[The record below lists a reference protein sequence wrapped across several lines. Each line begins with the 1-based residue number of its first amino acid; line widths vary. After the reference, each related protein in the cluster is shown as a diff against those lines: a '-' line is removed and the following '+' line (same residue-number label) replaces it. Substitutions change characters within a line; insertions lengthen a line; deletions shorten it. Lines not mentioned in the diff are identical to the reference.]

1 MIGAH
6 PVALRVPMRRPVGL
20 FLALLALLCAAC
32 GGSSGG
38 SGGGDAESAA
48 LSYLPKDAVT
58 AFVVQTDP
66 GAGQVKA
73 ALDLVRRFPGGEG
86 ILEQA
91 RQSVE
96 KNGLSF
102 DADIKPLLGNPFAFA
117 LLDPA
122 TNDHLLAWRVKDTD
136 ALARVIRKGTARRS
150 GEYRGATLYSGNGSF
165 DAVKGDLVV
174 NASTEAE
181 VRAALDRAHAGD
193 GLTAADFPGDLP
205 PDALVRATG
214 SIAQALAHASTQ
226 SVRRVPW
233 LAALKRYGF
242 AVTAGDSGLGVELRA
257 DTTGRRL
264 DDADVPLA
272 TGDAS
277 PKVADTGQ
285 LAVGLRD
292 LAHVFTF
299 ALRTAGVVNPEGTT
313 RFRASL
319 QALKGLADV
328 DVERDLIGQLGSD
341 STVSVA
347 FADGLRQVTL
357 RATAKDPAVL
367 TRSLARLERTAPAIL
382 AGGGLEDPG
391 VRKVGPALWAVL
403 SHGAVIGSYG
413 VVGDQF
419 VAGAAV
425 MPDDLRALAARPA
438 AAPEGAKGALAV
450 RLPGS
455 VTGRLIA
462 ARLRLPGTLAALALG
477 RLGDLTGSLAFTPAG
492 MHGSFKQEVR

>member
-6 PVALRVPMRRPVGL
+6 PVALPVPMRRAAGL
-20 FLALLALLCAAC
+20 FLSLLVLLCAAC
-32 GGSSGG
+32 GESSGG
-38 SGGGDAESAA
+38 SGGDDAERAA

-66 GAGQVKA
+66 DAGQVKA

-86 ILEQA
+86 ILGQA

-102 DADIKPLLGNPFAFA
+102 DADIRPLLGNPVAFA
-117 LLDPA
+117 LLGPA
-122 TNDHLLAWRVKDTD
+122 ADDQLLAWRVKDTD
-136 ALARVIRKGTARRS
+136 ALARVIRKGTARKS
-150 GEYRGATLYSGNGSF
+150 GEYRGATLYSDSGSV
-165 DAVKGDLVV
+165 DAVKGDLVL

-181 VRAALDRAHAGD
+181 VRAALDRADAGT
-193 GLTAADFPGDLP
+193 GLTADDFPDDLP
-205 PDALVRATG
+205 QDALVRGTG
-214 SIAQALAHASTQ
+214 SIAQVLAHASTQ

-233 LAALKRYGF
+233 LAAVKRYGF
-242 AVTAGDSGLGVELRA
+242 ALTTGDSGVGLELRA
-257 DTTGRRL
+257 DTTGRKL

-272 TGDAS
+272 TGDAA

-299 ALRTAGVVNPEGTT
+299 SLRAAGVVNPEGTT
-313 RFRASL
+313 RFRARL
-319 QALKGLADV
+319 QALKGLANV
-328 DVERDLIGQLGSD
+328 DVERDLVDQLDSDATFTTDLGAGS
-341 STVSVA
+341 A
-347 FADGLRQVTL
+347 L
-357 RATAKDPAVL
+357 RATAKDPAAL
-367 TRSLARLERTAPAIL
+367 TGSLTRLERIAPAL
-382 AGGGLEDPG
+382 LDGAGIPG
-391 VRKVGPALWAVL
+391 ATVARVAPGLWAV
-403 SHGAVIGSYG
+403 SQSGSVVGAYG

-419 VAGAAV
+419 VAGSGTPSA
-425 MPDDLRALAARPA
+425 LRSLASRPA
-438 AAPEGAKGALAV
+438 AGPEGAKGALAV
-450 RLPGS
+450 RVPGS

-477 RLGDLTGSLAFTPAG
+477 RLGDLTGSIAFTPAG